1 MAVGLD
7 AVLAGIV
14 VAAVGGL
21 LYILVKVYLAK

>member
-14 VAAVGGL
+14 IAAVGGL